1 MHRRCRRRPGRKPDR
16 MRLCRTAAVVS
27 LIVFLSSFAAA
38 GPLTLTIER
47 AFVGEAAGS
56 GEPVLDLKLAPQS
69 AQEFGDLTARH
80 IGKIV
85 ELRIDGR
92 VVFAPI
98 VRDPIR
104 SGSKRQTA
112 SGVAPPSWTWHR
124 ANNGASACLAAG
136 LAGAM

>member
-1 MHRRCRRRPGRKPDR
+1 MRRRFRRRPGRKPGGMPLR
-16 MRLCRTAAVVS
+16 RTAALVALIAFPSS
-27 LIVFLSSFAAA
+27 LAAA

-69 AQEFGDLTARH
+69 AREFGDLTASH

-85 ELRIDGR
+85 ELRIDGK

-104 SGSKRQTA
+104 SGDVEISGQFSRLELLEAANRIWRGTA
-112 SGVAPPSWTWHR
+112 TVDAAPR
-124 ANNGASACLAAG
+124 D
-136 LAGAM
+136 